1 MTLIVDKLFENEY
14 GTFTID
20 PETGA
25 LYWISDD
32 IDPEDTD
39 NVLVTEGGAE
49 YSIFPDDE
57 EDDLIHIEI
66 QPDFVWDKEDVWE
79 LVDRLLFAIGE
90 IDADGNLIGE
100 HSPKPLFEINVP
112 ATTII
117 TEEQAK
123 AIAEAAKSALTKAN
137 IDAVPLILSDG
148 IWTRFNQP

>member
-1 MTLIVDKLFENEY
+1 MTLIFDKLFENEY
-14 GTFTID
+14 GMFTID

-25 LYWISDD
+25 LYLISDE
-32 IDPEDTD
+32 IDPEDAD
-39 NVLVTEGGAE
+39 DVLVTEGGAE

-66 QPDFVWDKEDVWE
+66 NPDFVWDKEDVWE

-112 ATTII
+112 PTTTISQ
-117 TEEQAK
+117 EQAE
-123 AIAEAAKSALTKAN
+123 AIIASAKSALTKAN